1 MRADYSLVYI
11 NFSLKR
17 NFWRTCIDMALELG
31 FMGLSTTIVTARLK
45 RYGKYVHCMVYVYV
59 SYDTRSFSGLS

>member
-1 MRADYSLVYI
+1 MSADYSLVYI

-31 FMGLSTTIVTARLK
+31 FMGLSTIVTAIEEIWEICALHGVCLR
-45 RYGKYVHCMVYVYV
+45 VV
-59 SYDTRSFSGLS
+59 